1 MRFNSTRFNEEAY
14 TSQTVEQ
21 FRLEKVSPNHLV
33 HTQLQNTAV
42 KVDPIFYQKKK
53 KKNKQDKKIQI
64 SSFNLG
70 DIYLITSTNFWSL
83 IYYKNCQCIS
93 LRTVLPYYAV

>member
-53 KKNKQDKKIQI
+53 KNQD
-64 SSFNLG
+64 
-70 DIYLITSTNFWSL
+70 
-83 IYYKNCQCIS
+83 
-93 LRTVLPYYAV
+93 

>member
-33 HTQLQNTAV
+33 HTQLQNTAI

-53 KKNKQDKKIQI
+53 KIRIKKIQI

>member
-53 KKNKQDKKIQI
+53 KTNRIKRFK
-64 SSFNLG
+64 FHH
-70 DIYLITSTNFWSL
+70 STLVTF
-83 IYYKNCQCIS
+83 
-93 LRTVLPYYAV
+93 T

>member
-53 KKNKQDKKIQI
+53 KIRIKKIQI

>member
-53 KKNKQDKKIQI
+53 IRIKKIQI

-70 DIYLITSTNFWSL
+70 DIYLITSTNFWSQ